1 MKCEIF
7 TYINFQLFIAK
18 GSKTFGSTLNFQLST
33 KLDTYLTISS
43 PSEALYKD
51 KGSKFYAFAYPVQT
65 IEQIKEILAEKRKE
79 YYDARHV
86 CYAYMLGY
94 ERNQFRANDDGEPS
108 GTAGRPILG
117 QINSSNLTDIL
128 IIVVRYFGGT
138 LLGTSGLIQA
148 YKTSA
153 AEAIAAATIE
163 ERIVEK
169 TFVSKFGY
177 QDLNAVMRIMKDFD
191 LAIVNQIQEMDCTLY
206 FRIRLGDIERV
217 RDRFDKLDFVSFEE
231 EIIEI
236 EES

>member
-1 MKCEIF
+1 M
-7 TYINFQLFIAK
+7 
-18 GSKTFGSTLNFQLST
+18 
-33 KLDTYLTISS
+33 DTYLTISS
-43 PSEALYKD
+43 VSEALYKD
-51 KGSKFYAFAYPVQT
+51 KGSKFYAFAYPVQSV
-65 IEQIKEILAEKRKE
+65 EQIKEILAKKRKE

-94 ERNQFRANDDGEPS
+94 ERNVFRANDDGEPS

-206 FRIRLGDIERV
+206 FRIRLGDIDRV
-217 RDRFDKLDFVSFEE
+217 RDRFDKLDFVSFDEE
-231 EIIEI
+231 EIKNDD
-236 EES
+236 

>member
-7 TYINFQLFIAK
+7 TYINFQL
-18 GSKTFGSTLNFQLST
+18 STLNFQLST

-43 PSEALYKD
+43 VSEALYKD

-65 IEQIKEILAEKRKE
+65 VEQIKEILAEKRKE

-94 ERNQFRANDDGEPS
+94 ERNVFRANDDGEPS

-206 FRIRLGDIERV
+206 FRIRLSDIDRV

-231 EIIEI
+231 DIIET
-236 EES
+236 E

>member
-1 MKCEIF
+1 M
-7 TYINFQLFIAK
+7 
-18 GSKTFGSTLNFQLST
+18 
-33 KLDTYLTISS
+33 DTYLTISS
-43 PSEALYKD
+43 VSEALYKD

-65 IEQIKEILAEKRKE
+65 VEQIKEILAEKRKE

-94 ERNQFRANDDGEPS
+94 ERNVFRANDDSEPS

-206 FRIRLGDIERV
+206 FRIRLSDIDRV

-231 EIIEI
+231 DIIET
-236 EES
+236 E

>member
-1 MKCEIF
+1 
-7 TYINFQLFIAK
+7 
-18 GSKTFGSTLNFQLST
+18 
-33 KLDTYLTISS
+33 
-43 PSEALYKD
+43 LYKD

-65 IEQIKEILAEKRKE
+65 VEQIKEILAEKRKE

-94 ERNQFRANDDGEPS
+94 KRDIFRANDDGEPS

-217 RDRFDKLDFVSFEE
+217 KDRFDKLDFVSFEE
-231 EIIEI
+231 EEI
-236 EES
+236 KNDD

>member
-1 MKCEIF
+1 M
-7 TYINFQLFIAK
+7 
-18 GSKTFGSTLNFQLST
+18 
-33 KLDTYLTISS
+33 DTYLTISS

-65 IEQIKEILAEKRKE
+65 VEQIKDILAEKRKE

-169 TFVSKFGY
+169 TFMSRFGY

-191 LAIVNQIQEMDCTLY
+191 LAIVNQVQEMDCTLY
-206 FRIRLGDIERV
+206 FRIRLSDIDRV
-217 RDRFDKLDFVSFEE
+217 RDRFDKLDFVSFDEVVE
-231 EIIEI
+231 DTTDID
-236 EES
+236 

>member
-1 MKCEIF
+1 M
-7 TYINFQLFIAK
+7 
-18 GSKTFGSTLNFQLST
+18 
-33 KLDTYLTISS
+33 DTYLTISS
-43 PSEALYKD
+43 VSEALYKD

-65 IEQIKEILAEKRKE
+65 VEQIKEILAEKRKE

-94 ERNQFRANDDGEPS
+94 ERAQFRANDDGEPS

-169 TFVSKFGY
+169 TFISKFGY

-231 EIIEI
+231 DIIET
-236 EES
+236 E

>member
-1 MKCEIF
+1 M
-7 TYINFQLFIAK
+7 
-18 GSKTFGSTLNFQLST
+18 
-33 KLDTYLTISS
+33 DTYLTISS

-65 IEQIKEILAEKRKE
+65 VEQIKDILAEKRKE

-94 ERNQFRANDDGEPS
+94 ERNVFRANDDGEPS

-191 LAIVNQIQEMDCTLY
+191 LAIVNQVQEMDCTLY
-206 FRIRLGDIERV
+206 FRIRLSDIDRV

-231 EIIEI
+231 ELIETDRI
-236 EES
+236 NIL

>member
-1 MKCEIF
+1 MKLLFES
-7 TYINFQLFIAK
+7 NSQLSI
-18 GSKTFGSTLNFQLST
+18 LNSQLST

-43 PSEALYKD
+43 VSEALYKD

-65 IEQIKEILAEKRKE
+65 VEQIKEILAEKRKE

-94 ERNQFRANDDGEPS
+94 ERNVFRANDDGEPS

-206 FRIRLGDIERV
+206 FRIRLGDIDRV

-231 EIIEI
+231 DIIET
-236 EES
+236 E

>member
-1 MKCEIF
+1 
-7 TYINFQLFIAK
+7 
-18 GSKTFGSTLNFQLST
+18 
-33 KLDTYLTISS
+33 
-43 PSEALYKD
+43 LYKD

-65 IEQIKEILAEKRKE
+65 VEQIKEILAEKRKE

-191 LAIVNQIQEMDCTLY
+191 LALVNQIQEMDCTLY

-217 RDRFDKLDFVSFEE
+217 KDRFDKLDFVSFEE
-231 EIIEI
+231 EEI
-236 EES
+236 KNDD

>member
-1 MKCEIF
+1 M
-7 TYINFQLFIAK
+7 
-18 GSKTFGSTLNFQLST
+18 
-33 KLDTYLTISS
+33 DTYLTISS
-43 PSEALYKD
+43 VSEALYKD

-65 IEQIKEILAEKRKE
+65 VEQIKDILAEKRKE

-94 ERNQFRANDDGEPS
+94 ERNVFRANDDGEPS
-108 GTAGRPILG
+108 GTAGRSILG

-191 LAIVNQIQEMDCTLY
+191 LAIVNQVQEMDCTLY
-206 FRIRLGDIERV
+206 FRIRLSDIDRV

-231 EIIEI
+231 DIIETAD
-236 EES
+236 

>member
-1 MKCEIF
+1 M
-7 TYINFQLFIAK
+7 
-18 GSKTFGSTLNFQLST
+18 
-33 KLDTYLTISS
+33 DTYLTISAV
-43 PSEALYKD
+43 SEALYKD

-65 IEQIKEILAEKRKE
+65 VEQIKEILAEKRKE

-94 ERNQFRANDDGEPS
+94 ERNVFRANDDGEPS

-217 RDRFDKLDFVSFEE
+217 KDRFDKLDFVSFEE
-231 EIIEI
+231 EEI
-236 EES
+236 KNDD

>member
-1 MKCEIF
+1 M
-7 TYINFQLFIAK
+7 
-18 GSKTFGSTLNFQLST
+18 
-33 KLDTYLTISS
+33 DTYLTISS
-43 PSEALYKD
+43 VSEALYKD
-51 KGSKFYAFAYPVQT
+51 KGSKFYAFAYPVQSV
-65 IEQIKEILAEKRKE
+65 EQIKEILAEKRKE

-94 ERNQFRANDDGEPS
+94 ERNVFRANDDGEPS

-169 TFVSKFGY
+169 TFVSKFSY

-206 FRIRLGDIERV
+206 FRIRLGDIDRV
-217 RDRFDKLDFVSFEE
+217 RDRFDKLDFVSFDEE
-231 EIIEI
+231 EIKNDD
-236 EES
+236 

>member
-1 MKCEIF
+1 M
-7 TYINFQLFIAK
+7 
-18 GSKTFGSTLNFQLST
+18 
-33 KLDTYLTISS
+33 DTYLTISS
-43 PSEALYKD
+43 SSEALYKD

-65 IEQIKEILAEKRKE
+65 VEQIKEILAEKRKE

-94 ERNQFRANDDGEPS
+94 ERSVFRANDDGEPS

-177 QDLNAVMRIMKDFD
+177 QDLNAVMCIMKDFD

-231 EIIEI
+231 DIIEV
-236 EES
+236 E